1 MVWYNGTK
9 QLTQTA
15 EQYCK
20 MIEEL
25 FKVQDQRGLP
35 IPYKMT
41 PYQREWHADSINI
54 LDELAPDM
62 LVVKAR
68 GISFTTSFAIDFV
81 ITAMSFKDQILP
93 VISQRFKG
101 ATDILKT
108 MAWVIRNSNVPDIL
122 NQVDIKE
129 TEIYFK
135 QTNTV
140 IRAYP
145 SGKAADAIRGRR
157 LIRALVDE
165 YAFQSNDRELLVAV
179 QDTMQGQLGQVI
191 IGSTPNGRHNNFK
204 TLCNSPVGF
213 AFYALPVFDPHVFNS
228 NESILTQN
236 LDPIAPWIDLRKLE
250 EKRARDVPAFEQEY
264 MCSFLDDSI
273 SFYPLSLVKRCEN
286 PQLVNLAAEIEQNDN
301 YIYHTMNSIRIGVD
315 VARTSHFTAISVF
328 EEMDGRQIQRALIAI
343 RGKDIPTQVRF
354 IVNLA
359 RVFPTCVRI
368 AIDQTGMGIG
378 LYEYVRKALPG
389 ITRGIQFAS
398 SMKTGEYRQRA
409 KIRDYMLVNLK
420 NMMDG
425 DLVEL
430 IVDELQEHHMTQM
443 TYDFQVKADALGHGD
458 IIFSNALALLPQ
470 NYNVVGAPPMAIA
483 RKGSLLDKAAPIAV
497 DHITNKLPST
507 KEMTVEQ
514 KLQWMKRQ
522 R

>member
-1 MVWYNGTK
+1 MVWYKGTRP
-9 QLTQTA
+9 LSDTA
-15 EQYCK
+15 QQYCK

-41 PYQREWHADSINI
+41 PYQQEWHADSINI
-54 LDELAPDM
+54 LDEQAPDL

-81 ITAMSFKDQILP
+81 VTAMSFKDQILP

-108 MAWVIRNSNVPDIL
+108 MAWVIRNSNVPDVH

-157 LIRALVDE
+157 LIRAMIDE
-165 YAFQSNDRELLVAV
+165 YAFQSNDKELLVAV

-204 TLCNSPVGF
+204 TLCNTPVGF
-213 AFYALPVFDPHVFNS
+213 SFYSLPVFDPHHFNPQA
-228 NESILTQN
+228 NILSQN
-236 LDPIAPWIDLRKLE
+236 LDPIAPWIDLGRLE
-250 EKRARDVPAFEQEY
+250 EKRARDIPSFEQEY
-264 MCSFLDDSI
+264 MCSFIDDSI
-273 SFYPLSLVKRCEN
+273 SFYPISLVKRCEN
-286 PQLVNLAAEIEQNDN
+286 PQLVNLAPEIEQNDG
-301 YIYHTMNSIRIGVD
+301 YIYRTTNSIRIGVD

-328 EEMDGRQIQRALIAI
+328 EEIDGRHIQRALFAI

-368 AIDQTGMGIG
+368 AIDQTGLGLG
-378 LYEYVRKALPG
+378 LYEYVRKELPG

-420 NMMDG
+420 NIMEG
-425 DLVEL
+425 DMLEFV
-430 IVDELQEHHMTQM
+430 VDELQEHHMTQM
-443 TYDFQVKADALGHGD
+443 TYDFQVKADAHGHGD
-458 IIFSNALALLPQ
+458 IIFANALALLPQ
-470 NYNVVGAPPMAIA
+470 NYNIVGAPPLAVA
-483 RKGSLLDKAAPIAV
+483 RKGSLLEKSIPIAV

-507 KEMTVEQ
+507 REMTVEQ
-514 KLQWMKRQ
+514 KINWMKRQ